1 MRILHILIFGLALIA
16 CAPTAWAGNPQVVLT
31 TNQGDIVLE
40 LDPGRAPVTVHN
52 FLTYVQEGFY
62 SGTIFHRVIP
72 GFMIQGG
79 GMDKTMAPKKC
90 HDPIKNEANN
100 GLHNSKYTVAM
111 ARTADIHSATA
122 QFFINTADNSFLD
135 HGQRDYGYAVFGRV
149 IRGQDVVDAINN
161 VPTGNRLGH
170 QNVPLQ
176 AVIIEKAV
184 LRP

>member
-1 MRILHILIFGLALIA
+1 MRILYILVFGLALIT
-16 CAPTAWAGNPQVVLT
+16 CASPVWAGNPQVVLT
-31 TNQGDIVLE
+31 TTHGEIVLE
-40 LDPGRAPVTVHN
+40 LDPERAPVTVQN

-79 GMDKTMAPKKC
+79 GMDKTMAPKAC
-90 HDPIKNEANN
+90 HAPIQNEANN
-100 GLHNSKYTVAM
+100 GLHNTKYTVAM

-122 QFFINTADNSFLD
+122 QFFINTADNAFLD

-149 IRGQDVVDAINN
+149 ISGQDVVDAISQ

-176 AVIIEKAV
+176 AVVIEKAEQ
-184 LRP
+184 RP